1 MVLRGRKTKAQDGM
15 TLESGARY
23 IAVEGPIGVG
33 KTALARRL
41 ATEFGSELILEGVDD
56 NQFLGKFYEDPARY
70 ALHAQLFFLL
80 ERYRQ
85 QQALD
90 HRALAVRGAVA
101 DYLFAK
107 DAIFA
112 GVTLQEEEL
121 VLYRQVYQLL
131 DAQIPKPDLVIYLEA
146 RPEILLERIKKRG
159 REFERAIDAD
169 YLARL
174 TEAFRS
180 FFYDYSE
187 APLLV
192 INCSDIDFVEHG
204 GDLADLVKE
213 IRGMKQGVQHY
224 IPLGSR

>member
-1 MVLRGRKTKAQDGM
+1 MAADRTA
-15 TLESGARY
+15 ARY

-41 ATEFGSELILEGVDD
+41 ATEFGSRLILEGADD
-56 NQFLGKFYEDPARY
+56 NPFLRKFYDDPDRH
-70 ALHAQLFFLL
+70 ALQAQLFFTL

-85 QQALD
+85 QREIAD
-90 HRALAVRGAVA
+90 TGVASGAVA

-107 DAIFA
+107 DGIFA
-112 GVTLQEEEL
+112 GVTLNPDEL
-121 VLYRQVYQLL
+121 GLYRQIFQLL
-131 DAQIPKPDLVIYLEA
+131 DRQIPRPDLVIYLEA
-146 RPEILLERIKKRG
+146 RPDVLLKRIHKRARDYERGITQ
-159 REFERAIDAD
+159 E
-169 YLARL
+169 YLERL

-180 FFYDYSE
+180 FFHNYTE

-192 INCSDIDFVEHG
+192 VNCSEIDFVEHG
-204 GDLADLVKE
+204 GDLADLIRE

>member
-1 MVLRGRKTKAQDGM
+1 M
-15 TLESGARY
+15 TSERGARY

-56 NQFLGKFYEDPARY
+56 NRFLGKFYEDPARY

-85 QQALD
+85 QQSLD
-90 HRALAVRGAVA
+90 YQDLAVRGAVA

-121 VLYRQVYQLL
+121 LLYRQVYRLL

-146 RPEILLERIKKRG
+146 RPEVLLERITKRG
-159 REFERAIDAD
+159 RDFERAIDEN

-180 FFYDYSE
+180 FFHHYTD

-192 INCSDIDFVEHG
+192 INCSDIDFVE
-204 GDLADLVKE
+204 DRSDLVDLIKE

>member
-1 MVLRGRKTKAQDGM
+1 M
-15 TLESGARY
+15 TLDSGARY

-90 HRALAVRGAVA
+90 HGALAVRGAVA

-180 FFYDYSE
+180 FFYDYSD

>member
-1 MVLRGRKTKAQDGM
+1 M
-15 TLESGARY
+15 TSDRGARY

-70 ALHAQLFFLL
+70 ALHTQLFFLL

-85 QQALD
+85 QRALD
-90 HRALAVRGAVA
+90 HATLGVCGAVA

-112 GVTLQEEEL
+112 GVTLHEEEL
-121 VLYRQVYQLL
+121 ALYRQVYQLL

-146 RPEILLERIKKRG
+146 RPEVLLERITKRG
-159 REFERAIDAD
+159 RKFERAIDED
-169 YLARL
+169 YLTRL

-180 FFYDYSE
+180 FFHHYTD

-192 INCSDIDFVEHG
+192 INCSDIDFVEDR
-204 GDLADLVKE
+204 GDLADLIRE

>member
-1 MVLRGRKTKAQDGM
+1 MAADRTTG
-15 TLESGARY
+15 RY

-41 ATEFGSELILEGVDD
+41 ATEFGSRLLLEQVEE
-56 NQFLGKFYEDPARY
+56 NPFLRRFYEEPERY
-70 ALHAQLFFLL
+70 AFQTQLFFLL

-85 QQALD
+85 QHELGQLD
-90 HRALAVRGAVA
+90 LFSQGTVA

-112 GVTLQEEEL
+112 ALTLNADEFQ
-121 VLYRQVYQLL
+121 LYQQIFQLL
-131 DAQIPKPDLVIYLEA
+131 DRRLPRPDLVIYLEA
-146 RPEILLERIKKRG
+146 RPEVLLRRLRKRD
-159 REFERAIDAD
+159 RDFERSIAPE
-169 YLARL
+169 YLERL
-174 TEAFRS
+174 TEAFREY
-180 FFYDYSE
+180 FHHYAE
-187 APLLV
+187 TPLLV

-213 IRGMKQGVQHY
+213 IRGMRQGVQHY

>member
-1 MVLRGRKTKAQDGM
+1 M
-15 TLESGARY
+15 TSDRGARY

-56 NQFLGKFYEDPARY
+56 NRFLGKFYEDPARY

-85 QQALD
+85 QQRIDHEAL
-90 HRALAVRGAVA
+90 RAKGAVA

-146 RPEILLERIKKRG
+146 RPEVLIERIKKRG
-159 REFERAIDAD
+159 REFERAIDED
-169 YLARL
+169 YLVRL

-180 FFYDYSE
+180 FFHHYSE

-192 INCSDIDFVEHG
+192 INSSDIDFVEVG
-204 GDLADLVKE
+204 GDLVDLIKE

>member
-1 MVLRGRKTKAQDGM
+1 M
-15 TLESGARY
+15 TSERGARY

-90 HRALAVRGAVA
+90 HEDLAVRGAVA

-159 REFERAIDAD
+159 RDFERAIDED

-180 FFYDYSE
+180 FFHHYTD

-192 INCSDIDFVEHG
+192 INSSDIDFVEDR
-204 GDLADLVKE
+204 GDLVDLIKE